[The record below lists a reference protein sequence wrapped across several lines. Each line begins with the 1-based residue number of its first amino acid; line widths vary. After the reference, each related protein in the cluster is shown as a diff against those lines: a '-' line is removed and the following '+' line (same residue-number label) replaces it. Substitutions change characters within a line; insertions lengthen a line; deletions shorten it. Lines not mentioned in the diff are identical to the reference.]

1 MLHELHIEDLG
12 VIERLDLVLGEG
24 LTVLTGETGAGKT
37 MLVEAINLLVGQR
50 ADATVVRSGAAEARV
65 EGRFVV
71 GDEETVLA
79 RVVPVDGRSRA
90 YVNGRLATVTT
101 LAEHGARLV
110 DIHGQH
116 AHQSLLSAA
125 TQREALDR
133 FAGVDT
139 APLRECR
146 ARLTEIDA
154 ALAALGGD
162 ARVRAQEI
170 DLLTFQSEELHGAGL
185 DDADEDERLDLEED
199 TLSGA
204 LAHRE
209 AAAAALAALTDDGG
223 AIDALAA
230 ATGSLA
236 SRAPFAELAER
247 LRGASADLG
256 DIASEIRDLAESIDE
271 DPERLA
277 AVRER
282 RQLLRNLRRKYGDT
296 LADVLAFQAS
306 VDDRLAELS
315 GYEDAAA
322 RLEHERAAAITAEK
336 AAAAV
341 VGAARRAAAS
351 RLAKEVER
359 HLHAL
364 AMPRA
369 RLHVVVGDVDPGDD
383 VTFHLAANPG
393 SPPLPLTKVASG
405 GELARAM
412 LALRLVLL
420 DAPGTLVFDE
430 VDAGIGGAAATAVGE
445 ALAELGGEHQ
455 VLVVTHLAQVA
466 ALADAHIA
474 VTKRVADEVTTA
486 TAAALSGDAR
496 TAEVARMLSGDS
508 SAAARDHAADLLR
521 RRTGRSRGPSS
532 SRPSSSRPSST
543 RHGPGGS

>member
-12 VIERLDLVLGEG
+12 VIERLDLVLRDG

-50 ADATVVRSGAAEARV
+50 ADPTVVRAGAAEARV

-90 YVNGRLATVTT
+90 YVNGRLATVAT

-125 TQREALDR
+125 TQRDALDR

-162 ARVRAQEI
+162 ARMRAQEI
-170 DLLTFQSEELHGAGL
+170 DLLTFQADELRAAQL
-185 DDADEDERLDLEED
+185 EDADEDEALDREED

-204 LAHRE
+204 LAHRD

-223 AIDALAA
+223 AADGLAA
-230 ATGSLA
+230 ATASLA
-236 SRAPFAELAER
+236 TRGPFVELAER
-247 LRGASADLG
+247 LRAVGVELS
-256 DIASEIRDLAESIDE
+256 DIASEIRDLADSIDE
-271 DPERLA
+271 DPERLT

-282 RQLLRNLRRKYGDT
+282 RQLLRNLRRKYGET
-296 LADVLAFQAS
+296 LADVIDFAAR
-306 VDDRLAELS
+306 VDARLGELS
-315 GYEDAAA
+315 GAEDAAA
-322 RLEHERAAAITAEK
+322 RLEAERAAAVVAERT
-336 AAAAV
+336 AAAA
-341 VGAARRAAAS
+341 VGAARRAAAN
-351 RLAKEVER
+351 RLARAVER
-359 HLHAL
+359 HLHTL
-364 AMPRA
+364 AMPKA
-369 RLHVVVGDVDPGDD
+369 RLHVVVGDIDPGDE

-393 SPPLPLTKVASG
+393 SPPLPLTRVASG

-445 ALAELGGEHQ
+445 ALASLGADHQ

-466 ALADAHIA
+466 ALADSHVA
-474 VTKRVADEVTTA
+474 VAKRVQRDVTTA
-486 TAAALSGDAR
+486 TATALRGDAR
-496 TAEVARMLSGDS
+496 TAEIARMLSGDV
-508 SAAARDHAADLLR
+508 SAAAREHAADLLR
-521 RRTGRSRGPSS
+521 RRARTA
-532 SRPSSSRPSST
+532 
-543 RHGPGGS
+543 GGS